1 MRIDLGL
8 VSKPVMVMAKEDP
21 IERSERE
28 REALGFYL
36 CSHPILQVKKK
47 FQIQTEPLVRLM
59 AKGGFIE
66 GFVYLQRVRQHRTKK
81 GDLMAF
87 AVGVDETAQIDLVVM
102 PSIYARS
109 TAFLNKGQYVYFQG
123 KMDKEDSCLVNR
135 LQPLN
140 TDFTQ
145 NSQ

>member
-1 MRIDLGL
+1 
-8 VSKPVMVMAKEDP
+8 
-21 IERSERE
+21 
-28 REALGFYL
+28 
-36 CSHPILQVKKK
+36 
-47 FQIQTEPLVRLM
+47 M

-109 TAFLNKGQYVYFQG
+109 TAFLNKGQYVYLSLIHILAAFEMNIVMPLGQ
-123 KMDKEDSCLVNR
+123 LVGGVLHLHDWPRQLCRYKQRDHNG
-135 LQPLN
+135 
-140 TDFTQ
+140 
-145 NSQ
+145 